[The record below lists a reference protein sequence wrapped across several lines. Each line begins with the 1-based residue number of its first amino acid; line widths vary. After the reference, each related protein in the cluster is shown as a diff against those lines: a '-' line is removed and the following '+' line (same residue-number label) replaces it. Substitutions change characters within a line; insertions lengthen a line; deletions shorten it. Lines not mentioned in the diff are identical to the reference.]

1 MTETDALIIGAGP
14 AGLFQAFQLGL
25 QEIRT
30 HIVDVLPYAGGQ
42 CAALYADK
50 PIYDVPGVPVC
61 TGRELIASLQQ
72 QAAPFAPQLHLGQE
86 VASLAAEPDGR
97 WRLATGGGSEFL
109 AKSVFI
115 AAGIGAFEP
124 RRLRIAG
131 LERLEGGSLHH
142 HLPDD
147 ALLAGRTVAI
157 VGGGEEAVAAAL
169 HVAGRAASVTL
180 VHRKDAFEA
189 DGPSLA
195 ALQALRDAGRVQV
208 VTGQPTGFVDDG
220 GRLTQL
226 VLSHAEGADTP
237 LALDLLL
244 VRQGLS
250 PRLGAL
256 AGWGLAMER
265 KQLVVD
271 PASCATALPSVYAV
285 GDINH
290 YPGKKKLILCA
301 FHEATLAAYDA
312 AARLQTQRKVVVEYT
327 TTSTRLQRLL
337 GVEPSEA

>member
-1 MTETDALIIGAGP
+1 VIATDALIIGAGP

-25 QEIRT
+25 QEIRA
-30 HIVDVLPYAGGQ
+30 HIVDVLPHTGGQ
-42 CAALYADK
+42 CVALYADK
-50 PIYDVPGVPVC
+50 PIYDIPGLPVC
-61 TGRELIASLQQ
+61 TGRALVAALEQQ
-72 QAAPFAPQLHLGQE
+72 VAPFAPTLHLGQE
-86 VASLAAEPDGR
+86 VTQLTAEADGR
-97 WRLATGGGSEFL
+97 WRLATSGGTTVLSR
-109 AKSVFI
+109 SVFI

-124 RRLRIAG
+124 RRLRIEG
-131 LERLEGGSLHH
+131 LARFEQTNLLH

-147 ALLAGRTVAI
+147 TPWAGRALAV

-169 HVAGRAASVTL
+169 AAAGSTTPPATVTL
-180 VHRKDAFEA
+180 VHRKDSFEA
-189 DGPSLA
+189 DAAALA
-195 ALQALRDAGRVQV
+195 ALQALRVDGRVQV
-208 VTGQPTGFVDDG
+208 VTGQPTGFVEHG
-220 GRLTQL
+220 GRLAALT
-226 VLSHAEGADTP
+226 LSHADGPDTTLP
-237 LALDLLL
+237 LDLLM

-271 PASCATALPSVYAV
+271 PATCATSLPGVYAV

-312 AARLQTQRKVVVEYT
+312 AARLQNERKVVVEYT
-327 TTSTRLQRLL
+327 TTSTRLHRLL
-337 GVEPSEA
+337 GV

>member
-1 MTETDALIIGAGP
+1 MTETDALIVGAGP

-25 QEIRT
+25 QDIRA

-50 PIYDVPGVPVC
+50 PIYDIPGVPVC
-61 TGRELIASLQQ
+61 TGRALVASLLQQ
-72 QAAPFAPQLHLGQE
+72 VAPFAPALHLGQE
-86 VASLAAEPDGR
+86 VASLVAEPDGR
-97 WRLATGGGSEFL
+97 WRLATGSGNEFL
-109 AKSVFI
+109 ARSVFI

-124 RRLRIAG
+124 RRLRVAG
-131 LERLEGGSLHH
+131 LERFEGSGVHH

-147 ALLAGRTVAI
+147 ALLADRRVAI

-169 HVAGRAASVTL
+169 SIAGKAAAVTL

-189 DGPSLA
+189 DAA
-195 ALQALRDAGRVQV
+195 ALTALQSLRDAGRVQV
-208 VTGQPTGFVDDG
+208 VTGQPTGFADAG
-220 GRLTQL
+220 GRLTHL
-226 VLSHAEGADTP
+226 LLSHAEGTDTA
-237 LALDLLL
+237 LASDLVL

-250 PRLGAL
+250 PRLGAM

-265 KQLVVD
+265 RQVVVD
-271 PASCATALPSVYAV
+271 PATCATALPGIYAV

-290 YPGKKKLILCA
+290 YPGKKKLIVCG

-312 AARLQTQRKVVVEYT
+312 AARLQSDRTVVVEYT
-327 TTSTRLQRLL
+327 TTSTRLHRLL
-337 GVEPSEA
+337 GV